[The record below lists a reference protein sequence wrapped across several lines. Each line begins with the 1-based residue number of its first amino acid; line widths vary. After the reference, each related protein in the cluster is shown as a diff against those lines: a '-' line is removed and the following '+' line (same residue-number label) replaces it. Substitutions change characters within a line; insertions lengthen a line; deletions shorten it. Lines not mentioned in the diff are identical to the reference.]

1 MNRSARIAVWF
12 GSMVMAF
19 GLGTVLG
26 ESAPPTQSK
35 GVRVSEPVMLDL
47 GPWKDDMQGRQL
59 RIREFDIEPGGVI
72 AIHSHDDRPD
82 VSYLA
87 QGQLTEFRAGGFRQP
102 RAAGNLHEAGKG
114 VTHWVEN
121 TGTTPAVLIVADIF
135 KAP

>member
-1 MNRSARIAVWF
+1 MPRSAHIAVWF
-12 GSMVMAF
+12 GSVVMAF

-26 ESAPPTQSK
+26 ESAPPAQSK
-35 GVRVSEPVMLDL
+35 GVRISEPVALDL
-47 GPWKDDMQGRQL
+47 GPWTGDMKGRQL
-59 RIREFDIEPGGVI
+59 RIRKFDIEPGGVI
-72 AIHSHDDRPD
+72 GIHSHDDRPD
-82 VSYLA
+82 VSYLV

-102 RAAGNLHEAGKG
+102 RAADTLHDAGKG